1 MVEYIQRIKKEKTMK
16 SIRDVEVKD
25 KKVFLRVDFNV
36 PMKDGKVASTNRITA
51 AVPTIEYLIE
61 RGAKIIIGTH
71 LGRPEGNFNAE
82 FSTVPVAEELS
93 KILNKPV
100 SGTDHVVSQLIEE
113 KIMEMKQGD
122 IMLLGN
128 LRFHP
133 EEEDNNNEFARKL
146 ASYVDLYV
154 NDAFAVSHRSN
165 ASVDAITQF
174 LPSYSGL
181 LLESEITTLNLLLTN
196 PEHPF
201 VLVVGGAKVKDKAGV
216 LEKLAEK
223 ADNILIGGAVGNT
236 FLAAK
241 GQNVSKSLV
250 EPEMFEKCRELMEK
264 LKDKI
269 MLPSDSINEDLDN
282 GEFRSLD
289 IGRATIVNFV
299 REINDAKCIFW
310 NGNLGYTEDAKYCA
324 GTLAIAKAMS
334 DNLNVKVAAGGDTVG
349 FIEQN
354 GLRGGFSFI
363 STGGS
368 ATMEFLA
375 GETLPG
381 IVALERTSQ

>member
-1 MVEYIQRIKKEKTMK
+1 MK

-25 KKVFLRVDFNV
+25 KKIFLRVDFNV
-36 PMKDGKVASTNRITA
+36 PMKDGTVVSANRLTA

-71 LGRPEGNFNAE
+71 LGRPEGKYDPA

-100 SGTDHVVSQLIEE
+100 SGTDHVVSSLIEE
-113 KIMEMKQGD
+113 KIARMKQGE
-122 IMLLGN
+122 IILLGN
-128 LRFHP
+128 MRFHP
-133 EEEDNNNEFARKL
+133 EEEENNKEFAKKI

-154 NDAFAVSHRSN
+154 NDAFAVSHRAN

-181 LLESEITTLNLLLTN
+181 LFESEITTLNLFLTS

-201 VLVVGGAKVKDKAGV
+201 VVVVGGAKVKDKAGV

-223 ADNILIGGAVGNT
+223 ADNILLGGAVGNT

-250 EPEMFEKCRELMEK
+250 ESEMLPKCKEIMDI
-264 LKDKI
+264 LKEKI
-269 MLPSDSINEDLDN
+269 MLPSDSINEDLGN

-289 IGRATIVNFV
+289 IGHATIANFV

-310 NGNLGYTEDAKYCA
+310 NGNLGYTEDVRYCA

-375 GETLPG
+375 GVSLPG
-381 IVALERTSQ
+381 IAALEREN

>member
-1 MVEYIQRIKKEKTMK
+1 VK

-25 KKVFLRVDFNV
+25 KKIFLRVDFNV
-36 PMKDGKVASTNRITA
+36 PMKDGTVVSANRLTA

-71 LGRPEGNFNAE
+71 LGRPEGKYDPA

-100 SGTDHVVSQLIEE
+100 SGTDHVVSSLIEE
-113 KIMEMKQGD
+113 KIARMKQGE
-122 IMLLGN
+122 IILLGN
-128 LRFHP
+128 MRFHP
-133 EEEDNNNEFARKL
+133 EEEENNKEFAKKI

-154 NDAFAVSHRSN
+154 NDAFAVSHRAN

-181 LLESEITTLNLLLTN
+181 LLESEITTLNLFLTS

-201 VLVVGGAKVKDKAGV
+201 VVVVGGAKVKDKAGV

-223 ADNILIGGAVGNT
+223 ADNILLGGAVGNT

-250 EPEMFEKCRELMEK
+250 ESEMLPKCKEIMDI
-264 LKDKI
+264 LKEKI
-269 MLPSDSINEDLDN
+269 MLPSDSINEDLGN

-289 IGRATIVNFV
+289 IGHATIANFV

-310 NGNLGYTEDAKYCA
+310 NGNLGYTEDVRYCA

-375 GETLPG
+375 GVSLPG
-381 IVALERTSQ
+381 IAALEREN

>member
-1 MVEYIQRIKKEKTMK
+1 MK
-16 SIRDVEVKD
+16 SIRDAEVKD

-36 PMKDGKVASTNRITA
+36 PMKDGKVVSANRLTS

-71 LGRPEGNFNAE
+71 LGRPEGKYDPA

-93 KILNKPV
+93 KILNKSV
-100 SGTDHVVSQLIEE
+100 SGTDHVVSPIIEE
-113 KIMEMKQGD
+113 KIMEMKNGE
-122 IMLLGN
+122 IILLGN

-133 EEEDNNNEFARKL
+133 EEEDNNNEFAKKL

-250 EPEMFEKCRELMEK
+250 ESEMFEKCKELMDK

-269 MLPSDSINEDLDN
+269 MLPNDSVNEEMEN

-289 IGRATIVNFV
+289 IGRSTIVNFV

-310 NGNLGYTEDAKYCA
+310 NGNLGYTEDTKYCG

-375 GETLPG
+375 GVALPG
-381 IVALERTSQ
+381 IVALERVNQI